1 MGEATDTLQKIY
13 DAKAA
18 LLEQEQA
25 REPYEAVC
33 ARAQSRVGERRG
45 FLQALRTAPGAAFV
59 TEIKRASPSAGLIAR
74 NFDPVTIARTYEN
87 AGADA
92 ISVLTER
99 DHFLGELDYLDT
111 VRRVT
116 TRPLLRKDF
125 LWTRYQIAQSA
136 AYGADCVLLIVA
148 GMDDGALRECI
159 DEAHRFALDVLIEA
173 HDEWDLQRAIAA
185 GARLIGI
192 NNRSLRTLVTD
203 LAVSEYLLPKI
214 PEHVFSIAESG
225 MRSEGD
231 IARLRAA
238 GAKGF
243 LIGEA
248 LMRAEDPAAKIRSLR
263 RGAVR
268 ERAAVDV
275 TAG

>member
-1 MGEATDTLQKIY
+1 MGEAADTLRKIY
-13 DAKAA
+13 DVKAA
-18 LLEQEQA
+18 QLEQELA
-25 REPYEAVC
+25 REPYEAVR
-33 ARAQSRVGERRG
+33 ARAEARAGERRG
-45 FLQALRTAPGAAFV
+45 FLRALRDAPGAAFV

-99 DHFLGELDYLDT
+99 DHFLGELDYLDAVRT
-111 VRRVT
+111 VT
-116 TRPLLRKDF
+116 PLPLLRKDF

-148 GMDDGALRECI
+148 GMNDAALRECI
-159 DEAHRFALDVLIEA
+159 DEAQRYALDVLVEA
-173 HDEWDLQRAIAA
+173 HDELDLQRAVSA
-185 GARLIGI
+185 GALLIGI

-203 LAVSEYLLPKI
+203 LAVSEHLLPRV
-214 PEHVFSIAESG
+214 PSGVFSVAESG
-225 MRSEGD
+225 MRSEAD
-231 IARLRAA
+231 VARLRAA

-248 LMRAEDPAAKIRSLR
+248 LMRADDPRALLQTLRRASIAVPAAAR
-263 RGAVR
+263 
-268 ERAAVDV
+268 
-275 TAG
+275 